1 MTRRRTHAYWSQL
14 PPRLRSAIWL
24 WRQPLIRRIVHQANR
39 NGMNQGFSGSQVTRT
54 ADVVVKKTSD
64 IGFVL
69 DSSRH
74 SALQRLS
81 QQQPFLPTIYD
92 ISGDELKMEYIPGE
106 EGLSL
111 QNARKVG
118 SALKRLHN
126 LKEYPFP
133 VFTGIEWLHE
143 LAEQALTAYDREAE
157 WLPPPSVDPDDLAL
171 IHTEP
176 VQIITRADGTVV
188 FIDIEGIGMGSKY
201 QDLGF
206 IYYTAAHTGKSGL
219 FDEVLLG
226 YGSAGV
232 NLTMVAQM
240 AGLISIAYSTF
251 ADSKARIDLGLRL
264 LRSVQ

>member
-1 MTRRRTHAYWSQL
+1 
-14 PPRLRSAIWL
+14 
-24 WRQPLIRRIVHQANR
+24 
-39 NGMNQGFSGSQVTRT
+39 MNQGFSGSQVSRT
-54 ADVVVKKTSD
+54 ADVVVKKTAD

-74 SALQRLS
+74 AALQRLS

-92 ISGDELKMEYIPGE
+92 ISGDELKMEYIAGE

-118 SALKRLHN
+118 IALKRLHN
-126 LKEYPFP
+126 LKDYPFP
-133 VFTGIEWLHE
+133 AFTGIDWLHE
-143 LAEQALTAYDREAE
+143 LAEQALAAHDREAE
-157 WLPPPSVDPDDLAL
+157 WLPVPLIDPGDLAL

-176 VQIITRADGTVV
+176 VQVISRSDGTVV

-206 IYYTAAHTGKSGL
+206 IYYVAASTGRPAL
-219 FDEVLLG
+219 FDELLSA

-232 NLTMVAQM
+232 DLTRVAQM
-240 AGLISIAYSTF
+240 AGLIAIAYSTF
-251 ADSKARIDLGLRL
+251 ADSDARIDLGLRL
-264 LRSVQ
+264 LRIGE